1 MGQRP
6 GLGQGFPSQG
16 SGPISPLATGG
27 TGTGTVTGGMG
38 TEQGQGQGVHEVDG
52 YGRPIP
58 GAVPG
63 AGEQGQGQVQGYGQ
77 GGYGQPGVYEIGT
90 GEHRR

>member
-27 TGTGTVTGGMG
+27 TGTGTGGMG
-38 TEQGQGQGVHEVDG
+38 TGQGLGQGQGVHEVDG

-63 AGEQGQGQVQGYGQ
+63 AAGQGQVQGLGQ
-77 GGYGQPGVYEIGT
+77 GGYGGQPGVYEIGN